1 MGRVR
6 VRLRERVRLQRKRVQ
21 LNKRHARPWKP
32 VWESEIRGWTA
43 NYIRENKWRYEYIN
57 EIEDLMQDAYLVFL
71 KVIDSYPRVVEAPH
85 FMAIYKTS
93 IRNAFTDKSR
103 EYRRKLELID
113 ETADASYYAGEV
125 FIEPIDMAS
134 PLRTL
139 LHNGPE
145 ELKLFINFLSDDKNL
160 EQLRAPQR
168 ETKGQPRLTFDQRIS
183 KLLGIEHFPFKRVLK
198 QFLTSS
204 P

>member
-1 MGRVR
+1 MGKVR
-6 VRLRERVRLQRKRVQ
+6 VRLSKGARLKRKRVQ
-21 LNKRHARPWKP
+21 LNKRHVRPWKP
-32 VWESEIRGWTA
+32 SWEPEIRGWTL
-43 NYIRENKWRYEYIN
+43 NYIRENKWRYEHIN
-57 EIEDLMQDAYLVFL
+57 DVEDLVQDAYLVFL
-71 KVIDSYPRVVEAPH
+71 KVTDSYPRVVEAPH

-93 IRNAFTDKSR
+93 IHNAFTDKSR
-103 EYRRKLELID
+103 EYRRKLALID
-113 ETADASYYAGEV
+113 ESVDASDYTGEMYV
-125 FIEPIDMAS
+125 EPIDMTS

-168 ETKGQPRLTFDQRIS
+168 EAKGQPRLTFDQRIS

-204 P
+204 L